1 MRHELVPVAAPPIR
15 LQLAEAIPR
24 RKPGN
29 IAAEELAELQCGV
42 RGRPGRRKA
51 EQRGG
56 DPVAS
61 RGAVQTGNSLAV
73 IPGSLEE
80 HGSPG
85 RPVLDTCW
93 SQAQAQIAFVLP
105 DLKI

>member
-1 MRHELVPVAAPPIR
+1 M
-15 LQLAEAIPR
+15 
-24 RKPGN
+24 
-29 IAAEELAELQCGV
+29 
-42 RGRPGRRKA
+42 
-51 EQRGG
+51 
-56 DPVAS
+56 AS

-73 IPGSLEE
+73 IPRSLEE